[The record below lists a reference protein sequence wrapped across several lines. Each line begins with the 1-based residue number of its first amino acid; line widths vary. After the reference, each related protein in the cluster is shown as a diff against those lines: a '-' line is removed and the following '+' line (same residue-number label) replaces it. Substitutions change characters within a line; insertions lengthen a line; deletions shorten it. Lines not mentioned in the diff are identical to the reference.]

1 VGEICEG
8 GRRTGGEDGG
18 RLWVAVDDRAGLSV
32 WAELTDDM
40 LAASAADKGRQR
52 KIHINHIG
60 LA

>member
-1 VGEICEG
+1 MGEIGEG

-32 WAELTDDM
+32 WAELVNDM
-40 LAASAADKGRQR
+40 AADKGGQR